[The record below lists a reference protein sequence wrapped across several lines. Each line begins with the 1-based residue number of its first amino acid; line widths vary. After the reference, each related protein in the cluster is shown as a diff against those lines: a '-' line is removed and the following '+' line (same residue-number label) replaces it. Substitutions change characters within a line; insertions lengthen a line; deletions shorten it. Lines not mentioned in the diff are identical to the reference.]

1 MKRLLACLPV
11 LLLLVSFTAC
21 TAPKQGGTVTTT
33 AVGSAQTTET
43 ASVST
48 TTTAEAATTVVTTN
62 PTATTAVATTVAPTT
77 VTVTPD
83 ATTTTT
89 AVPTTTTKPIS
100 TTQTTV
106 TTTTQTTTTT
116 TAPKKIKVS
125 CVGDSITETGYWSG
139 NMQGLLP
146 SDRFIVKG
154 YGKGGTTAMSTGR
167 WSADNAGSAAYKN
180 HAPYTRSLS
189 SKPDVVV
196 IMFGINDAYSFN
208 WDQAGNA
215 NGAQFKKDYIALI
228 RTYQN
233 LASHPTVIMAI
244 PPTVYSTYANCK
256 ENLEGKVIP
265 VLREIA
271 AETGVTLVDV
281 QTATA
286 GHRDHFAD
294 GVHPS
299 DETGRLLIA
308 TPIANAVLAHV
319 EGE

>member
-1 MKRLLACLPV
+1 
-11 LLLLVSFTAC
+11 
-21 TAPKQGGTVTTT
+21 
-33 AVGSAQTTET
+33 
-43 ASVST
+43 
-48 TTTAEAATTVVTTN
+48 
-62 PTATTAVATTVAPTT
+62 
-77 VTVTPD
+77 
-83 ATTTTT
+83 
-89 AVPTTTTKPIS
+89 
-100 TTQTTV
+100 
-106 TTTTQTTTTT
+106 
-116 TAPKKIKVS
+116 
-125 CVGDSITETGYWSG
+125 VGDSITETGYWSG

-146 SDRFIVKG
+146 DDRFIVKG
-154 YGKGGTTAMSTGR
+154 CGKGGTTAMSTGR

-180 HAPYTRSLS
+180 HTPYTRSLS
-189 SKPDVVV
+189 SNPDVVV

-299 DETGRLLIA
+299 DDTGRLLIA